1 MRRFG
6 ISAQSGHRTRTPLR
20 IPLRMPSG
28 VPSVATFIP
37 AGSYFW
43 PTGVLVS
50 EGYPAIAG
58 SGASRPCWVVAGVHA
73 QGEDLGG
80 HSVVS
85 AVGASSPHTITSSAG
100 LRHSSS
106 LLSGASRR
114 ASCAHASW
122 AAWSLSWAASSILRD
137 HFKDVLLTL
146 LEHQH
151 GWSRSTAGAL
161 TSAGSYFWL
170 TPVGLDRGRSVRA
183 RGRLHSLALGGRRG
197 QAASMPR
204 GETSVA
210 SQGTRRTTRGGPPW
224 IGS

>member
-1 MRRFG
+1 MSLSPDAQVKGLRRDRRHNSAFRFSAQRSPGPRSQALLPNCRGSMRRFG
-6 ISAQSGHRTRTPLR
+6 ISAQDGHRTRTPLR

-37 AGSYFW
+37 VGSYFW

-58 SGASRPCWVVAGVHA
+58 RGAGSL
-73 QGEDLGG
+73 QGCP
-80 HSVVS
+80 SN
-85 AVGASSPHTITSSAG
+85 AV
-100 LRHSSS
+100 
-106 LLSGASRR
+106 
-114 ASCAHASW
+114 
-122 AAWSLSWAASSILRD
+122 
-137 HFKDVLLTL
+137 
-146 LEHQH
+146 EHQH
-151 GWSRSTAGAL
+151 SWSRSTAGAL

-170 TPVGLDRGRSVRA
+170 TPAGLDRGRSVRA

-204 GETSVA
+204 CETSVA